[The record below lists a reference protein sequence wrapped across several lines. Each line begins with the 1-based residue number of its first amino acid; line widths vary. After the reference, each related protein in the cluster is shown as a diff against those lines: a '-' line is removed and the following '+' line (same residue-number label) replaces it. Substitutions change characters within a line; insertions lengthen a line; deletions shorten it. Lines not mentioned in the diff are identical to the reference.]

1 MGSDVHH
8 AIEAGVDA
16 LGAPP
21 GCHSTAGQSH
31 GLADRA
37 PVLEAVPK
45 WPGKSR
51 PGSCYPGAN
60 HRIES
65 NGGNQAGPFGAV
77 GPDGSAV
84 QNEGGNVGGL
94 VTEDRV
100 E

>member
-1 MGSDVHH
+1 MGPDVHH

-21 GCHSTAGQSH
+21 GGHSTAGQSD
-31 GLADRA
+31 GLTDRA

-45 WPGKSR
+45 WPGRSR
-51 PGSCYPGAN
+51 AGSGHPGAN

-84 QNEGGNVGGL
+84 EDEGGNVGGL